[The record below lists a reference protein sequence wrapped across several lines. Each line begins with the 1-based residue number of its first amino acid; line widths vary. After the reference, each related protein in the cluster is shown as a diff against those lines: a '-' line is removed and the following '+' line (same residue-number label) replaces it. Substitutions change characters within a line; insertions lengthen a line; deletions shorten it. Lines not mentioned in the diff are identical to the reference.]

1 MRSHSGGDK
10 RPLSPDAKRVLPGK
24 LPRQI
29 QSLLT
34 MKQAGVARLVTD
46 RILCMVKKNGLIV
59 ETRPLSKCYLNSIK
73 ATCFHYLSES
83 QLITLKLLVW
93 LLQNL
98 STSKN
103 RKVGS
108 NTTFTNSTEQS
119 PSPYTKVFE
128 PDPIKCS
135 QALSE

>member
-1 MRSHSGGDK
+1 
-10 RPLSPDAKRVLPGK
+10 
-24 LPRQI
+24 
-29 QSLLT
+29 
-34 MKQAGVARLVTD
+34 MKQAGVARFVTS

-73 ATCFHYLSES
+73 ATCFQYLSET

-108 NTTFTNSTEQS
+108 NA
-119 PSPYTKVFE
+119 TKTQFNRTAVVAISNVF
-128 PDPIKCS
+128 
-135 QALSE
+135 